1 MNTQR
6 ISLTRII
13 AVNWY
18 GFRQIFDVSNHTL
31 ISGAFGTGKS
41 ALLDLIQYVMLG
53 EDWRPNRAAAGAARG
68 RTLLSYCLCDTNY
81 TRDGEPHYIR
91 RDGVTLIGLE
101 FTWPAERNKEPRRET
116 WGVRIQF
123 SSPTSRAEQ
132 TYFCIPARLDWADL
146 APSGKLMSEE
156 EFKSYVRREY
166 ETSSSRKCLF
176 PRQREY
182 LAEMATPHHLWFDEK
197 QFPKT
202 FPKAIAFETEK
213 DVEKFIRQFIL
224 EENPLEVS
232 DVKAAVSAYRET
244 QARLEC
250 QEAEAKQLAVIRT
263 RHDAFEQA
271 RREGAILLHL
281 GDALEQDR
289 LSELV
294 ARHGKDLADLRIKH
308 AADNEAFDKSVAEV
322 NQLTSALGG
331 FQLDSDEGELLQ
343 KLAEQKAKRAEQ
355 TGLHEAQQSVRT
367 RLRDLRYRWTQW
379 LKRGTT
385 IQIDGLADLLTV
397 EDRLLDALGAPDETA
412 GLKAIP
418 DLAERFGHFFHGVEK
433 LLEQPTKEINTI
445 SNRLK
450 DIAANLERIDER
462 QTPGSFPLFQAIKA
476 RLASSPTPP
485 EQLCRL
491 IEVKPDAE
499 DWRNATELVL
509 GRNRFAIVVAS
520 PEDYRAALEVL
531 RKRSPAEKGVDESL
545 VHPREAAELSA
556 EVRKYSL
563 AEKIEVAK
571 APEGIRRVAEGFAR
585 HLLGRVIAAERA
597 EDLDSCDR
605 GITRDGIYKQTPV
618 RRRLRQMPGFE
629 FTLGTEGLKRLHES
643 LTREQQG
650 LMAARINKQALIDSV
665 NAWLNTG
672 KDGGLS
678 DPRLP
683 DRSGELYRL
692 PILQQELATLKLRID
707 FLSTKERTTRLQK
720 LQDLQA
726 ELAKAN
732 QEIGRLRDTRSHFA
746 QKEKELLE
754 ALDEAT
760 EKLESAKLLT
770 TKNRVAMPQGI
781 LDSEI
786 QEQLEK
792 LKGEFKSWSDRKDAA
807 IKRSGDAGVEVEK
820 ARNTRNNERRALMD
834 AMDGNGRLKHPHYR
848 HDSFDPEE
856 ESNDRWSARLRLL
869 EDVQLEESRKHA
881 AARRKD
887 WERRLK
893 DQVLNRLNENL
904 QGSERTVRQLRTYLD
919 VQVGKH
925 KYRISQERDP
935 AFAAHWSL
943 LDSGFEPTDEL
954 LAAGRT
960 QEVQQALNELMAAV
974 EANGV
979 ADARALS
986 LLDYRNY
993 HRYDIKMRP
1002 ADHASGPE
1010 ISFGRS
1016 GVSMSGGENQ
1026 APFFISMLA
1035 AARRVYDLGGG
1046 RSQHLGL
1053 VVMDEA
1059 FSKLSGDGVED
1070 CLELARN
1077 FNLQL
1082 LMAFPIDR
1090 LGVMTPYA
1098 DTVVELRKEE
1108 VRDAA
1113 GFITQL
1119 DNIPIVLP
1127 PDDVQES
1134 IS

>member
-1 MNTQR
+1 MSSQR

-18 GFRQIFDVSNHTL
+18 GFRQIFDISNHTL
-31 ISGAFGTGKS
+31 VSGAFGSGKS
-41 ALLDLIQYVMLG
+41 ALLDLIQYVLLG
-53 EDWRPNRAAAGAARG
+53 EDWRPNRAASGAARG
-68 RTLLSYCLCDTNY
+68 RTLISYCLCDTNY
-81 TRDGEPHYIR
+81 TRDGEPHYLR
-91 RDGVTLIGLE
+91 RDGVTFIALE
-101 FTWPAERNKEPRRET
+101 FTWPSERGQEPRRET

-123 SSPTSRAEQ
+123 TSPTSRAEQ
-132 TYFCIPARLDWADL
+132 TYFCIPDRLDWADI

-176 PRQREY
+176 PRQKEY

-202 FPKAIAFETEK
+202 FSKAIAFEAEK

-250 QEAEAKQLAVIRT
+250 QESEAAQLAIIQTKNDVY
-263 RHDAFEQA
+263 EQA
-271 RREGAILLHL
+271 RRKAAILGNL
-281 GDALEQDR
+281 GDVLEQDR
-289 LSELV
+289 LTELV
-294 ARHGKDLADLRIKH
+294 ARHDKDLADLRAKH
-308 AADNEAFDKSVAEV
+308 AADNKAFDEWTAEAER
-322 NQLTSALGG
+322 LTIALSG
-331 FQLDSDEGELLQ
+331 FQLDSDEAELQQ
-343 KLAEQKAKRAEQ
+343 KLADQKTKRAEQ
-355 TGLHEAQQSVRT
+355 TGLRTAQESVRT
-367 RLRDLRYRWTQW
+367 RLRDLRHRWTQW
-379 LKRGTT
+379 LKRGAA
-385 IQIDGLADLLTV
+385 IQLDGLAALLTV
-397 EDRLLDALGAPDETA
+397 DERLLDALAAPDESA
-412 GLKAIP
+412 GLDAIP
-418 DLAERFGHFFHGVEK
+418 DLAERFGQLFRSVEK
-433 LLEQPTKEINTI
+433 LVEPQAKEIASI

-450 DIAANLERIDER
+450 EIAANLERIEDR
-462 QTPGSFPLFQAIKA
+462 QTPGSFPLFQAVKT
-476 RLASSPTPP
+476 RLASSATPP

-499 DWRNATELVL
+499 DWRTATELVL
-509 GRNRFAIVVAS
+509 GRNRFAIVVGS
-520 PEDYRAALEVL
+520 PEDYRIALEIL
-531 RKRSPAEKGVDESL
+531 RKRSPAEKGVDESI

-556 EVRKYSL
+556 QVRKNSL
-563 AEKIEVAK
+563 AEKIELAK
-571 APEGIRRVAEGFAR
+571 APEGVRRAAEGFAK
-585 HLLGRVIAAERA
+585 HLLGRVIAAERV
-597 EDLDSCDR
+597 EDLDLCDR
-605 GITRDGIYKQTPV
+605 GITRDGIYKQTPI
-618 RRRLRQMPGFE
+618 RRRLRQTPGFE
-629 FTLGTEGLKRLHES
+629 FTLGTEGLKRFREA
-643 LTREQQG
+643 LTREQKG
-650 LMAARINKQALIDSV
+650 LMADRTNKQALLDSIA
-665 NAWLNTG
+665 AWLDDG
-672 KDGGLS
+672 QKGGLS
-678 DPRLP
+678 DMRLP
-683 DRSGELYRL
+683 DRSHELSRL
-692 PILQQELATLKLRID
+692 PVLEQELATLKLRIEV
-707 FLSTKERTTRLQK
+707 LSTKERTSRLEMLAQIQK
-720 LQDLQA
+720 D
-726 ELAKAN
+726 LAKAN
-732 QEIGRLRDTRSHFA
+732 QEIGRLKDTREQFG
-746 QKEKELLE
+746 QKQTVLQE
-754 ALDEAT
+754 ALAKAS
-760 EKLESAKLLT
+760 EKLESARMLVTRK
-770 TKNRVAMPQGI
+770 RVELPPGI
-781 LDSEI
+781 LDAEI
-786 QEQLEK
+786 QGQLDQ
-792 LKGEFKSWSDRKDAA
+792 LKNEFKTWDDRKDAA
-807 IKRSGDAGVEVEK
+807 GKRSSEANVEVEK
-820 ARNTRNNERRALMD
+820 TRNARNNERRTLMD
-834 AMDGNGRLKHPHYR
+834 ATDDKGRLKHPHYR
-848 HDSFDPEE
+848 HDSFDLGE
-856 ESNDRWSARLRLL
+856 ESNDRWQARLNLL
-869 EDVQLEESRKHA
+869 NGVQLDESRKHA
-881 AARRKD
+881 AARRKE

-904 QGSERTVRQLRTYLD
+904 QASERTVRQLRTYLD

-935 AFAAHWSL
+935 AFATHWSL

-960 QEVQQALNELMAAV
+960 QEVQAAMNELMAAV
-974 EANGV
+974 EANG
-979 ADARALS
+979 AANARALS

-1016 GVSMSGGENQ
+1016 GVNMSGGENQ

-1035 AARRVYDLGGG
+1035 AARRLYDLGGG

-1113 GFITQL
+1113 GFITEL
-1119 DNIPIVLP
+1119 DNIPIILP
-1127 PDDVQES
+1127 PEDVQET

>member
-1 MNTQR
+1 VSTQR

-18 GFRQIFDVSNHTL
+18 GFRQILDVSNHTL
-31 ISGAFGTGKS
+31 ISGAFGSGKS

-53 EDWRPNRAAAGAARG
+53 EEWRPNRAAAGVARG
-68 RTLLSYCLCDTNY
+68 RTLVSYCLCDTNY
-81 TRDGEPHYIR
+81 TREGEPHYIR
-91 RDGVTLIGLE
+91 RDGVTFIGLE
-101 FTWPAERNKEPRRET
+101 FTWPVERNKEPRRET
-116 WGVRIQF
+116 WGVRIQY
-123 SSPTSRAEQ
+123 SSPTSRAEP
-132 TYFCIPARLDWADL
+132 TYFCIPARLDWAEI

-156 EFKSYVRREY
+156 EFKSHVRREY
-166 ETSSSRKCLF
+166 ESTSSRKCLF
-176 PRQREY
+176 PRQRDY

-213 DVEKFIRQFIL
+213 NVEDFIRKFIL

-250 QEAEAKQLAVIRT
+250 QEAEAKQLGIVQAK
-263 RHDAFEQA
+263 HDAYAQA
-271 RREGAILLHL
+271 KREGAILQHL
-281 GDALEQDR
+281 GHALEQDR
-289 LSELV
+289 LNELV
-294 ARHGKDLADLRIKH
+294 ARHEDDLANLRAKH
-308 AADNEAFDKSVAEV
+308 AADNAAFDKWVDEEKRLREAVGE
-322 NQLTSALGG
+322 
-331 FQLDSDEGELLQ
+331 FRLDSDESELKQ
-343 KLAEQKAKRAEQ
+343 KLTEQEEKRTERD
-355 TGLHEAQQSVRT
+355 GLIQAQQSVRT
-367 RLRDLRYRWTQW
+367 RLRDLRHRWTQW
-379 LKRGTT
+379 LKRGATL
-385 IQIDGLADLLTV
+385 QLDGLAGILTV
-397 EDRLLDALGAPDETA
+397 EEKLLDALAAPDEA
-412 GLKAIP
+412 VGLRAIP
-418 DLAERFGHFFHGVEK
+418 DLAERFNQLFQSVGK
-433 LLEQPTKEINTI
+433 LLEPHTTEINSIT
-445 SNRLK
+445 NRLK
-450 DIAANLERIDER
+450 QIAADLERIEDR
-462 QTPGSFPLFQAIKA
+462 QMPGSFPLFQAIKA

-499 DWRNATELVL
+499 DWRSAIELVL
-509 GRNRFAIVVAS
+509 GRNRFAVVVGS
-520 PEDYRAALEVL
+520 GEDYRAALEVL
-531 RKRSPAEKGVDESL
+531 RKRPPAERGVDESL

-556 EVRKYSL
+556 DVRKHSL
-563 AEKIEVAK
+563 AEKIE
-571 APEGIRRVAEGFAR
+571 FAR
-585 HLLGRVIAAERA
+585 AADPIQRAAMRFTNHLLGRVMAAERV
-597 EDLDSCDR
+597 EDLDSSDR
-605 GITRDGIYKQTPV
+605 SITRDGIYKQAPI

-629 FTLGTEGLKRLHES
+629 FTLGTEGLKRLRES

-650 LMAARINKQALIDSV
+650 LMAERTNKQALIDSV

-672 KDGGLS
+672 KQGGLS

-683 DRSGELYRL
+683 DRSGELSRL
-692 PILQQELATLKLRID
+692 PTLEKELSALKLRID
-707 FLSTKERTTRLQK
+707 FLSTGERTARLQK
-720 LQDLQA
+720 LEKLQ
-726 ELAKAN
+726 EDCAKAN
-732 QEIGRLRDTRSHFA
+732 REIGDLKTPREQFA
-746 QKEKELLE
+746 QKQAVLQD
-754 ALDEAT
+754 ALADTA
-760 EKLESAKLLT
+760 EKLTKAKLAT
-770 TKNRVAMPQGI
+770 TANRIAMPQGI
-781 LDSEI
+781 LDVEI
-786 QEQLEK
+786 QEQLDK
-792 LKGEFKSWSDRKDAA
+792 LKGEFKTWGERKDAA
-807 IKRSGDAGVEVEK
+807 SDRSAKASVEVERT
-820 ARNTRNNERRALMD
+820 RNARNNERRTLLD
-834 AMDGNGRLKHPHYR
+834 AVDGNGRPKHPQYR
-848 HDSFDPEE
+848 HDDFDPEE
-856 ESNDRWSARLRLL
+856 ESNDRWQARLRLL
-869 EDVQLEESRKHA
+869 EEVQLAESRKHA
-881 AARRKD
+881 AERRKD

-904 QGSERTVRQLRTYLD
+904 QASERTVRQLRTYLD
-919 VQVGKH
+919 VQIGKH

-935 AFAAHWSL
+935 AFSAHWSL
-943 LDSGFEPTDEL
+943 VDSGFEPTDEL

-960 QEVQQALNELMAAV
+960 PEVQQALDELMAAV
-974 EANGV
+974 EANGA
-979 ADARALS
+979 ADARAMS

-1016 GVSMSGGENQ
+1016 GVSLSGGENQ

-1113 GFITQL
+1113 GFITEL

>member
-1 MNTQR
+1 MSAQR

-18 GFRQIFDVSNHTL
+18 GFRQIFDISNHTL
-31 ISGAFGTGKS
+31 ISGAFGSGKS

-53 EDWRPNRAAAGAARG
+53 DDWRPNRAAAGVARG
-68 RTLLSYCLCDTNY
+68 RTLVSYCLCDTNY

-91 RDGVTLIGLE
+91 RDGVTFIGLE
-101 FTWPAERNKEPRRET
+101 FTWPSERSKEPRRET
-116 WGVRIQF
+116 WGVRIQYT
-123 SSPTSRAEQ
+123 SPTSRAEQ
-132 TYFCIPARLDWADL
+132 TYFCIPARLDWAEI
-146 APSGKLMSEE
+146 APADRLMSEE
-156 EFKSYVRREY
+156 EFKSHVRREY
-166 ETSSSRKCLF
+166 ESTSSRKCLF
-176 PRQREY
+176 PRQRDY

-202 FPKAIAFETEK
+202 FPKAIAFEAEK
-213 DVEKFIRQFIL
+213 NVENFIRQFIL

-244 QARLEC
+244 QARLES
-250 QEAEAKQLAVIRT
+250 QEAEAKQLGVIQT
-263 RHDAFEQA
+263 KHAAYEKA
-271 RREGAILLHL
+271 KREAAILQHL
-281 GDALEQDR
+281 GHALEYDR
-289 LSELV
+289 LSELA
-294 ARHGKDLADLRIKH
+294 ARHEKDLADLRAKH
-308 AADNEAFDKSVAEV
+308 TADNEAFDKAVVEANKLTGALAE
-322 NQLTSALGG
+322 
-331 FQLDSDEGELLQ
+331 FKLDSDDAELQQ
-343 KLAEQKAKRAEQ
+343 KLSEQQDKRTEQ
-355 TGLHEAQQSVRT
+355 SGLLKAQQGVRE
-367 RLRDLRYRWTQW
+367 RLRDLRHRWSQW

-385 IQIDGLADLLTV
+385 LSLDGLAGVLTV
-397 EDRLLDALGAPDETA
+397 EDKLLDALAAPDETV
-412 GLKAIP
+412 GLRAIP
-418 DLAERFGHFFHGVEK
+418 DLATRFNELFQSVGK
-433 LLEQPTKEINTI
+433 LLEPHTAEINSI

-450 DIAANLERIDER
+450 QIAADLERIEER

-476 RLASSPTPP
+476 RLAPSATPP

-491 IEVKPDAE
+491 IEVKSDAE
-499 DWRNATELVL
+499 DWRNAIELVL
-509 GRNRFAIVVAS
+509 GRNRFAIVVGS
-520 PEDYRAALEVL
+520 GEDYRAALDVL
-531 RKRSPAEKGVDESL
+531 RKRPPAERGVDESL

-556 EVRKYSL
+556 DVRKQSL
-563 AEKIEVAK
+563 AEKIE
-571 APEGIRRVAEGFAR
+571 FAR
-585 HLLGRVIAAERA
+585 AADPIQRAAMGFTNNLLGRVVAADRV
-597 EDLDSCDR
+597 EDLDSSDR
-605 GITRDGIYKQTPV
+605 GITRDGIYKQAPI

-629 FTLGTEGLKRLHES
+629 FTLGTEGLKRLRET

-650 LMAARINKQALIDSV
+650 KMAERTNLQALVDSI
-665 NAWLNTG
+665 NGWLDSG
-672 KDGGLS
+672 KKGGLS

-683 DRSGELYRL
+683 DRSGEISRL
-692 PILQQELATLKLRID
+692 PVLEKALAALKLRID
-707 FLSTKERTTRLQK
+707 FLSTTERTERLK
-720 LQDLQA
+720 KLKDLQDN
-726 ELAKAN
+726 LAKAN
-732 QEIGRLRDTRSHFA
+732 QRIGALDKTRGQFN
-746 QKEKELLE
+746 QREKELLD
-754 ALDEAT
+754 ALDEAAR
-760 EKLESAKLLT
+760 KLATAKLLT
-770 TKNRVAMPQGI
+770 TQSRVAMPQGI
-781 LDSEI
+781 LDAEI

-792 LKGEFKSWSDRKDAA
+792 LKGEFKTWGERKDAA
-807 IKRSGDAGVEVEK
+807 NDRGGRASVEAEK
-820 ARNTRNNERRALMD
+820 ARNARNNERRALMD
-834 AMDGNGRLKHPHYR
+834 AADANGRPKHPQYR
-848 HDSFDPEE
+848 HDHFDPEE
-856 ESNDRWSARLRLL
+856 EENDRWHARLRLL
-869 EDVQLEESRKHA
+869 QEVQLAESRKHA
-881 AARRKD
+881 AERRKD

-904 QGSERTVRQLRTYLD
+904 QASERTVRQLRTYLD

-935 AFAAHWSL
+935 SFAAHWSL
-943 LDSGFEPTDEL
+943 VDAGFEPTDDL

-960 QEVQQALNELMAAV
+960 QEVQQALDELMAAV
-974 EANGV
+974 EANGQ
-979 ADARALS
+979 ANARALS

-1035 AARRVYDLGGG
+1035 AARRLYDMGGG

-1113 GFITQL
+1113 GFIAEL

-1127 PDDVQES
+1127 PNEVQES
-1134 IS
+1134 IA

>member
-1 MNTQR
+1 MSGQR

-18 GFRQIFDVSNHTL
+18 GFRQIFDVTNHTL
-31 ISGAFGTGKS
+31 ISGAFGSGKS

-53 EDWRPNRAAAGAARG
+53 EEWRPNRAAAGVARG
-68 RTLLSYCLCDTNY
+68 RTLVSYCLCDTNY

-91 RDGVTLIGLE
+91 RDGVTFVGLE
-101 FTWPAERNKEPRRET
+101 FTWPADRNKEPRRET
-116 WGVRIQF
+116 WGVRIQY

-132 TYFCIPARLDWADL
+132 TYFCIPARLEWAAI
-146 APSGKLMSEE
+146 APSGKLLSDE
-156 EFKSYVRREY
+156 EFKSYVRREF
-166 ETSSSRKCLF
+166 ESASSRKCLF
-176 PRQREY
+176 PRQRDY

-202 FPKAIAFETEK
+202 FPKAIAFEAEK
-213 DVEKFIRQFIL
+213 NVEDFIRKFIL
-224 EENPLEVS
+224 EENPLEVT

-250 QEAEAKQLAVIRT
+250 QEAEAKQLAVVQSK
-263 RHDAFEQA
+263 HDAYAQA
-271 RREGAILLHL
+271 KREAAILQHL
-281 GDALEQDR
+281 GHALEQDR

-294 ARHGKDLADLRIKH
+294 ASHENGLADLRARHKS
-308 AADNEAFDKSVAEV
+308 DNEAFDKAVVEA
-322 NQLTSALGG
+322 QRLTDALGG
-331 FQLDSDEGELLQ
+331 FHLDSDESELKQKLTEQQDKRSERDGLLQ
-343 KLAEQKAKRAEQ
+343 
-355 TGLHEAQQSVRT
+355 AQQSVRT
-367 RLRDLRYRWTQW
+367 RLKDLRHRWTQW
-379 LKRGTT
+379 LKRGATL
-385 IQIDGLADLLTV
+385 QLDGLAATLTV
-397 EDRLLDALGAPDETA
+397 EDKLLDALAAPDEAA
-412 GLKAIP
+412 GLQAIP
-418 DLAERFGHFFHGVEK
+418 NLAERFNDLFRGVEK
-433 LLEQPTKEINTI
+433 LLEPHTKEIKSI
-445 SNRLK
+445 SDRLK
-450 DIAANLERIDER
+450 QLVADLEHIEEG

-491 IEVKPDAE
+491 VEVKADAE
-499 DWRNATELVL
+499 DWRNAIELVL
-509 GRNRFAIVVAS
+509 ARNRFAIVVGS
-520 PEDYRAALEVL
+520 GEDYRTALDVL
-531 RKRSPAEKGVDESL
+531 RKRPPAERGVDESL
-545 VHPREAAELSA
+545 VHPREAGELSA
-556 EVRKYSL
+556 DVRKHSL
-563 AEKIEVAK
+563 AEKIE
-571 APEGIRRVAEGFAR
+571 FAR
-585 HLLGRVIAAERA
+585 AADPIHRAAMNFTNHLLGRVMAAERV
-597 EDLDSCDR
+597 EDLDSSDR
-605 GITRDGIYKQTPV
+605 GITRDGIYKQAPI

-629 FTLGTEGLKRLHES
+629 FTLGTEGLKRLRES

-650 LMAARINKQALIDSV
+650 KMAERKNLEAIVASISDWLDS
-665 NAWLNTG
+665 G
-672 KDGGLS
+672 KKGGLS
-678 DPRLP
+678 DSRLP
-683 DRSGELYRL
+683 DRSGELPRL
-692 PILQQELATLKLRID
+692 PTLETELAALKLRID
-707 FLSTKERTTRLQK
+707 FLSTKERTDRLQK
-720 LQDLQA
+720 LKELQ
-726 ELAKAN
+726 EDLAKAN
-732 QEIGRLRDTRSHFA
+732 REIGGLEKSRGQFA
-746 QKEKELLE
+746 QKEKELLD

-760 EKLESAKLLT
+760 RKLT
-770 TKNRVAMPQGI
+770 TAKVLTTQNRVVMPQGI
-781 LDSEI
+781 LDTEI
-786 QEQLEK
+786 QERLVK
-792 LKGEFKSWSDRKDAA
+792 LKAEFKTWSDRKDAA
-807 IKRSGDAGVEVEK
+807 AERNSNASVEVE
-820 ARNTRNNERRALMD
+820 RTRNIRNIERRALLD
-834 AMDGNGRLKHPHYR
+834 AVDGNGRPKHPQYR
-848 HDSFDPEE
+848 HDHFDPEE
-856 ESNDRWSARLRLL
+856 ESNDRWKARLDLL
-869 EDVQLEESRKHA
+869 EDVQLAESRKHA
-881 AARRKD
+881 AERRKD

-904 QGSERTVRQLRTYLD
+904 QASERTVRQLRTYLD

-943 LDSGFEPTDEL
+943 VDSGFEPTDGL
-954 LAAGRT
+954 LAADRT
-960 QEVQQALNELMAAV
+960 PEVQQALDELMAAV
-974 EANGV
+974 EANGA

-1035 AARRVYDLGGG
+1035 AARRLYDLGGG

-1119 DNIPIVLP
+1119 DNIPIILP
-1127 PDDVQES
+1127 PGEVEES

>member
-1 MNTQR
+1 MSAQR

-31 ISGAFGTGKS
+31 ISGAFGSGKS

-53 EDWRPNRAAAGAARG
+53 EEWRPNRAASGAARG
-68 RTLLSYCLCDTNY
+68 RTLVSYCLCDTNY

-91 RDGVTLIGLE
+91 RDGVTFIGLE
-101 FTWPAERNKEPRRET
+101 FTWPVERNKEPRRET
-116 WGVRIQF
+116 WGVRIQYA
-123 SSPTSRAEQ
+123 SPTSRAEQ
-132 TYFCIPARLDWADL
+132 TYFCIPARLDWAEI
-146 APSGKLMSEE
+146 APDDKLMSEE
-156 EFKSYVRREY
+156 EFKSYVRREF
-166 ETSSSRKCLF
+166 ESTSSRKCLF
-176 PRQREY
+176 PRQRDY

-202 FPKAIAFETEK
+202 FPKSIAFETEK
-213 DVEKFIRQFIL
+213 NVEDFIRKFIL

-250 QEAEAKQLAVIRT
+250 QEAEANQLRVVQAK
-263 RHDAFEQA
+263 HDAYVHA
-271 RREGAILLHL
+271 RREAAILQHL
-281 GDALEQDR
+281 SHALDQDR
-289 LSELV
+289 LTELV
-294 ARHGKDLADLRIKH
+294 ASHEKGLADLRAKH
-308 AADNEAFDKSVAEV
+308 QSDNQAFDKAVADAERF
-322 NQLTSALGG
+322 TSALAE
-331 FQLDSDEGELLQ
+331 FKLDSDEAELQQ
-343 KLAEQKAKRAEQ
+343 KLTEQKSKRDEQ
-355 TGLHEAQQSVRT
+355 AGLLEAQKGVRE
-367 RLRDLRYRWTQW
+367 RLRDLRHRWTQW
-379 LKRGTT
+379 LKRRVTL
-385 IQIDGLADLLTV
+385 QLDGLPATLTV
-397 EDRLLDALGAPDETA
+397 EDRLLDALAAPDEAA
-412 GLKAIP
+412 GLQAIP
-418 DLAERFGHFFHGVEK
+418 DLADRFNQIFQNVGK
-433 LLEQPTKEINTI
+433 LLEPHATEITSI

-450 DIAANLERIDER
+450 QIAADLERIEER
-462 QTPGSFPLFQAIKA
+462 QTPGSFPLFQAIKT

-491 IEVKPDAE
+491 IEVKPDDE
-499 DWRNATELVL
+499 DWRNAIELVL
-509 GRNRFAIVVAS
+509 ARNRFAIVVGS
-520 PEDYRAALEVL
+520 GEDYRAALEVL
-531 RKRSPAEKGVDESL
+531 RKRPPAERGVDESL
-545 VHPREAAELSA
+545 VHPREAGELSA
-556 EVRKYSL
+556 DVRKHSL
-563 AEKIEVAK
+563 AEKIE
-571 APEGIRRVAEGFAR
+571 FAR
-585 HLLGRVIAAERA
+585 AADPIQRAAMNFTNHLLGRVMAAERV
-597 EDLDSCDR
+597 EDLDSSDR
-605 GITRDGIYKQTPV
+605 GITRDGVYKQAPI
-618 RRRLRQMPGFE
+618 RRRLRQVPGFE
-629 FTLGTEGLKRLHES
+629 FTLGTEGLKRLRES

-650 LMAARINKQALIDSV
+650 KMAERKNLEAMVASIND
-665 NAWLNTG
+665 WLDTG
-672 KDGGLS
+672 KKGGLS
-678 DPRLP
+678 DSRLP
-683 DRSGELYRL
+683 DRSGELSRL
-692 PILQQELATLKLRID
+692 PALASELAGLKLRID
-707 FLSTKERTTRLQK
+707 FLSTTERTERLQK
-720 LQDLQA
+720 LKGLQD

-732 QEIGRLRDTRSHFA
+732 REIGGLEKSRGQFS
-746 QKEKELLE
+746 QKEKEHLD
-754 ALDEAT
+754 ALDEASR
-760 EKLESAKLLT
+760 KLT
-770 TKNRVAMPQGI
+770 TAKILTTQNRVAMPEGI
-781 LDSEI
+781 LDTEI
-786 QEQLEK
+786 QERLEK
-792 LKGEFKSWSDRKDAA
+792 LKVEFKTWGERKDAA
-807 IKRSGDAGVEVEK
+807 NDRALKVTKEV
-820 ARNTRNNERRALMD
+820 ADSRNARNNERRVLLD
-834 AMDGNGRLKHPHYR
+834 AVDDKGRPKHPQYR
-848 HDSFDPEE
+848 HDHFDPEE
-856 ESNDRWSARLRLL
+856 ESNDRWQTRLRLL
-869 EDVQLEESRKHA
+869 EEVQLAESRKHA
-881 AARRKD
+881 AERRKD

-904 QGSERTVRQLRTYLD
+904 QTSERTVRQLRTYLD

-925 KYRISQERDP
+925 KYRISQERDS

-943 LDSGFEPTDEL
+943 VDSGFEPTDEL

-960 QEVQQALNELMAAV
+960 PEVQQALDELMAAV
-974 EANGV
+974 ESNGA

-1035 AARRVYDLGGG
+1035 AARRLYDLGGG

-1090 LGVMTPYA
+1090 LGVMTPFA

-1113 GFITQL
+1113 GFITEL

-1127 PDDVQES
+1127 PGDVQDS
-1134 IS
+1134 IA